1 MGSIM
6 PDPTDF
12 CAARRG
18 ASGAARFFRRYGAS
32 YNHSRRARERRRLKV
47 IIRQPRRR
55 ELEVAGNRQVRD
67 VLREL
72 GLNPEAVVVVQGADL
87 LTRDAY
93 VREDDTIEVIS
104 AISGGG

>member
-1 MGSIM
+1 M
-6 PDPTDF
+6 
-12 CAARRG
+12 
-18 ASGAARFFRRYGAS
+18 
-32 YNHSRRARERRRLKV
+32 KV
-47 IIRQPRRR
+47 IVRQPRRR
-55 ELEVAGNRQVRD
+55 EVEVPGNRQVRD

-72 GLNPEAVVVVQGADL
+72 GLNPESVVVVHGADL

>member
-1 MGSIM
+1 M
-6 PDPTDF
+6 
-12 CAARRG
+12 
-18 ASGAARFFRRYGAS
+18 
-32 YNHSRRARERRRLKV
+32 
-47 IIRQPRRR
+47 
-55 ELEVAGNRQVRD
+55 AGNRQLRD

-72 GLNPEAVVVVQGADL
+72 GLNPEAVVVVQGSDL

>member
-1 MGSIM
+1 M
-6 PDPTDF
+6 
-12 CAARRG
+12 
-18 ASGAARFFRRYGAS
+18 
-32 YNHSRRARERRRLKV
+32 

-55 ELEVAGNRQVRD
+55 ELEVAGNRQLRD

-72 GLNPEAVVVVQGADL
+72 GLNPEAVVVVHGADL